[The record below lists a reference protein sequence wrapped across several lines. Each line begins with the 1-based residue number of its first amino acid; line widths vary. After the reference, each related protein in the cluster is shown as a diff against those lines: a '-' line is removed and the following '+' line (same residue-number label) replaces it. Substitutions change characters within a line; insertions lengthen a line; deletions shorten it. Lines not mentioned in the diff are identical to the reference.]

1 MKKTLLTMLTAV
13 LLAYGSEATLS
24 YVNQT
29 LTYGVGSG
37 GLAIPDGSPVGVVS
51 QMNFEANNTGN
62 QMIDVTVGLDI
73 SGGYNGNL
81 YAYLISP
88 RGTLVVLMDQP
99 GSAPFY
105 APGQGMD
112 VTLDSSAGTGIQ
124 EASETYR
131 QVLSG
136 TYAPAGNLGNIAA
149 PGGNDGTGNG
159 TWTLLFADLTR
170 GGGQA
175 YLDSW
180 TLNITVVPE
189 PVPLALGLFAVMLLA
204 LAGIK
209 RMWSP
214 KISLDLK
221 QR

>member
-1 MKKTLLTMLTAV
+1 MKKTLLTITTV
-13 LLAYGSEATLS
+13 LLAALVSSATLS

-37 GLAIPDGSPVGVVS
+37 GLAIPDGSPVGVAS
-51 QMNFEANNTGN
+51 QMNFTANGTGN
-62 QMIDVTVGLDI
+62 QMIDVTVGLNI

-88 RGTLVVLMDQP
+88 TGTLVVLMDHP

-105 APGQGMD
+105 AAGSGMT

-124 EASETYR
+124 VASETYR
-131 QVLSG
+131 QILSG
-136 TYAPAGNLGNIAA
+136 TFAPLGNLSSIAA

-159 TWTLLFADLTR
+159 TWTLFFADLTR

-180 TLNITVVPE
+180 TLNLTVVPE
-189 PVPLALGLFAVMLLA
+189 PVTLALGLFVTMLLA

-209 RMWSP
+209 RMWTVRA
-214 KISLDLK
+214 D
-221 QR
+221 